1 MCSVSKLQSKGAPL
15 AFKPVDSQT
24 GLLGRFICRLTFYFE
39 VTASAIKDINFSL
52 KK

>member
-24 GLLGRFICRLTFYFE
+24 GLAILAIFICRLTLYFE
-39 VTASAIKDINFSL
+39 VTASAIKDINFS
-52 KK
+52 